1 MHSTLNTEAAADRQ
15 SIRLNVDE
23 LTSARVNSAAAGRNQ
38 YFNLGTV
45 PKEFVSGATK
55 HDFGNVSKRPEFL

>member
-1 MHSTLNTEAAADRQ
+1 MNTEAAADRQ

-55 HDFGNVSKRPEFL
+55 HAFGNVSKRPEFL